1 MAPRTPGEFGAT
13 PAQVF
18 AARQELSEQRRERER
33 REEQLVRESG
43 QGGTTP
49 LEMVPE
55 LDRCAHSS
63 SSHSWLPRM
72 L

>member
-1 MAPRTPGEFGAT
+1 MAHRTPGEWGAT
-13 PAQVF
+13 PTQVF
-18 AARQELSEQRRERER
+18 AARQKLSEQR

-43 QGGTTP
+43 QGVTTP
-49 LEMVPE
+49 LEKVPE